1 MFALNR
7 RQFIT
12 GCSTGIAVA
21 SMGIS
26 RHALAKTQPRQAHY
40 QPILRGNQFKLTVGR
55 QDINF
60 TGKTRQAV
68 TVNGSTPAPTLYMK
82 EGEMVTIDV
91 YNQLPEDSSIH
102 WHGLLVPSNMDGV
115 PHLSFAGIKP
125 QQSFRYQF
133 PLKQSGTYWYHSHS
147 GWQEQLGMYG
157 ALIIEPAE
165 GDPIKADREH
175 VLILSD
181 WTDDNPANI
190 LRFLKS
196 ESDFDNYQ
204 QPTFEELW
212 HDIRQ
217 FGLKRA
223 FAKRQMW
230 SQMRMSPTDF
240 SDLSGVTTFT
250 YLLNGSTSAAN
261 WTALFNRGETVR
273 LRIINAS
280 AQSIFDFRIPEL
292 AMTVVGTDGGLVEPV
307 TVDEI
312 RIGVAETYDVLVKPQ
327 ADAYTLFA
335 QDIARSGFISG
346 TLAVQH
352 GLSAPIP
359 AIDKA
364 EWLTMTDMMGDM
376 QGDEPAHHA
385 HTEYS
390 WTTDMR
396 VDYPRTNLD
405 DAGINL
411 RDNGRKVLT
420 YADLY
425 SFDELRDNEEEPT
438 REIEMHLTG
447 NMERYVWG
455 FDGVPY
461 PEAKPVHIGVNERLR
476 ISLVNDTMMT
486 HPMHLHGMW
495 SDLRCPNGGLQVRKH
510 TILVQP
516 AQKVSFDVT
525 GEQGRWAWHCH
536 LAYHME
542 SGMFREVVV
551 D

>member
-40 QPILRGNQFKLTVGR
+40 QPILRGNQFKLTVNR

-82 EGEMVTIDV
+82 EGETVTIDV
-91 YNQLPEDSSIH
+91 YNQLHEDSSIH
-102 WHGLLVPSNMDGV
+102 WHGLLVPPNMDGV

-181 WTDDNPANI
+181 WTDQNPADL
-190 LRFLKS
+190 LRYLKS
-196 ESDFDNYQ
+196 ESHFDNYR

-212 HDIRQ
+212 HDIREL
-217 FGLKRA
+217 GLKRA

-230 SQMRMSPTDF
+230 NQMRMSPTDF
-240 SDLSGVTTFT
+240 TDLSGVSTFT

-292 AMTVVGTDGGLVEPV
+292 DMTVVGTDGGLVEPV